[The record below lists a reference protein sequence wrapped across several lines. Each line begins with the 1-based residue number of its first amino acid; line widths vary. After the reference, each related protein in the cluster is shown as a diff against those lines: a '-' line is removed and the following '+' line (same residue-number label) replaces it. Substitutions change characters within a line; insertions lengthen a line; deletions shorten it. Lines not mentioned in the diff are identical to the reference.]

1 MDAVKSFVSEA
12 IWWGRLEFGARFD
25 DGKAKVAMEL

>member
-1 MDAVKSFVSEA
+1 MWCFRGFNGLVE
-12 IWWGRLEFGARFD
+12 GRLEFGARIG